1 MISQN
6 KSICHF
12 LSLFEIILQEEQMVV
27 SAEQENFIDYL
38 FYIHAVKFLA
48 MMNSTSE
55 EEKQKVESFFSRPVN
70 CSYCDDQDKTN
81 ELW

>member
-1 MISQN
+1 
-6 KSICHF
+6 
-12 LSLFEIILQEEQMVV
+12 MVV

-48 MMNSTSE
+48 MMNSTTE
-55 EEKQKVESFFSRPVN
+55 EGKQKVESFFSPAVN
-70 CSYCDDQDKTN
+70 CSHCDDMDKID